1 MVSLFS
7 DDPFSL
13 FRPAGTTHLFLT
25 WQCKVTCDVFSVQ
38 IAIHTTQTEPRS
50 PWYRNS
56 RYQSYRYTRGL
67 RNRAKKRE
75 EQGEQMKDETIDDND
90 LFGESGWTSGPTV
103 TAEEGAHS
111 GDSCSSSLE
120 D

>member
-1 MVSLFS
+1 
-7 DDPFSL
+7 
-13 FRPAGTTHLFLT
+13 
-25 WQCKVTCDVFSVQ
+25 
-38 IAIHTTQTEPRS
+38 
-50 PWYRNS
+50 
-56 RYQSYRYTRGL
+56 
-67 RNRAKKRE
+67 
-75 EQGEQMKDETIDDND
+75 MKDETIDDND